1 MSHVVGLS
9 PPIPSVSGGYFLFGA
24 FPSHLDHKFHTHLK
38 KLDKFF
44 LIQSFNW
51 MRSIQYTDMS
61 QILLADLFVLCAK
74 ADDVFGHKCLDWRVL
89 FVWFFSTAFG
99 SSVSHPF
106 EKIGQMFIDT
116 IL

>member
-74 ADDVFGHKCLDWRVL
+74 ADDVFGHKFLEYSLIIFVFDIPNSVFTPNSVL
-89 FVWFFSTAFG
+89 FLCTWL
-99 SSVSHPF
+99 P
-106 EKIGQMFIDT
+106 I
-116 IL
+116 ILM